1 MVEKTYMIENEQGL
15 HMRPAGLVTNAMMK
29 MDCDVNLIVNGN
41 KVNAK
46 SIMMVMA
53 ACIKK
58 GTQVTLVCEGPQE
71 KEALEKFDELYQ
83 SGFGE

>member
-1 MVEKTYMIENEQGL
+1 MVEKTYLIQNEQGL
-15 HMRPAGLVTNAMMK
+15 HMRPAGLVTNTMMK

-46 SIMMVMA
+46 SIMNVMA

-58 GTQVTLVCEGPQE
+58 GTEVTLVCEGPQE
-71 KEALEKFDELYQ
+71 EEAIKKFDELYER
-83 SGFGE
+83 GFGE